1 MIRVL
6 IADDHSIVRSG
17 IRRLLEDQVDIRIV
31 GEAADGQEAIQ
42 KILETNPD
50 VILLDISMPGMD
62 GLDVTKQLKAIDPKV
77 RILILTMHAE
87 EQYAPRLMRAGAMG
101 YVTKHAAPEE
111 LYKAIQAVHSGRRF
125 ISSTLAENMAWRYLL
140 NKEDL
145 TPAECLSDRELQVL
159 RLLAKG
165 NTNQEVA
172 DFLHLSVKTIDTYRS
187 RVLEKLNLRNNAELT
202 LFAVQNGLIEK

>member
-6 IADDHSIVRSG
+6 IADDHAIVRSG
-17 IRRLLEDQVDIRIV
+17 ISRMLEDQEDIQIV
-31 GEAADGQEAIQ
+31 GESTDGQEAIQ
-42 KILETNPD
+42 KVLETRPD

-62 GLDVTKQLKAIDPKV
+62 GLDVTKQLKAIDPNV

-111 LYKAIQAVHSGRRF
+111 LVKAIQVIHSGRRF
-125 ISSTLAENMAWRYLL
+125 ISPALAENMAWRYLGD
-140 NKEDL
+140 KADL
-145 TPAECLSDRELQVL
+145 TPVECLSDRELQVL
-159 RLLAKG
+159 CLLAKG
-165 NTNQEVA
+165 NTNQEIA
-172 DFLHLSVKTIDTYRS
+172 EFLHLSVKTIDTYRG
-187 RVLEKLNLRNNAELT
+187 RVLEKLNLRNNAELA

>member
-6 IADDHSIVRSG
+6 IADDHSIVRGG
-17 IRRLLEDQVDIRIV
+17 IRRLLEDQEDIQV
-31 GEAADGQEAIQ
+31 VAEASDGHEAIK
-42 KILETNPD
+42 KILETDPD

-62 GLDVTKQLKAIDPKV
+62 GLDVTKQLKAINPRV

-101 YVTKHAAPEE
+101 YVTKHAAPED
-111 LYKAIQAVHSGRRF
+111 LVKAINAVHAGKRF
-125 ISSTLAENMAWRYLL
+125 ISPTLAENMAWRYLG
-140 NKEDL
+140 NEKDL
-145 TPAECLSDRELQVL
+145 TPIECLSDRELQVL
-159 RLLAKG
+159 NLLAKG
-165 NTNQEVA
+165 NSNQEVA
-172 DFLHLSVKTIDTYRS
+172 DFLHLSVKTIDTYRA